1 MSDRQHSS
9 SPGGKKLFSRLL
21 SNITGR
27 IKEESLPS
35 TIDDGEDSSI
45 SLPTNVKHEW
55 HVGVNADTKEF
66 VGLPPA
72 WVAWLQSSNIR

>member
-1 MSDRQHSS
+1 MSDRT
-9 SPGGKKLFSRLL
+9 PTTPKENKKTLSRLL
-21 SNITGR
+21 SSITGR
-27 IKEESLPS
+27 KKDDRLASVS
-35 TIDDGEDSSI
+35 DDGQDSSI